1 MAGAGADER
10 ESLSAELRVHK
21 ELTERFSAGTPSPAS
36 LRSFSILVDRK
47 RSGRC
52 LVIAGGGKEPIEIG
66 LRAQPYRD
74 GDEFGDIV
82 GVEFAQAQFDRGKK
96 VCARLDEHQGFGGG
110 FDRSLP
116 SIDRMDIVNDI
127 DAGCELLGDESGR
140 DATGF
145 LW

>member
-1 MAGAGADER
+1 M
-10 ESLSAELRVHK
+10 
-21 ELTERFSAGTPSPAS
+21 
-36 LRSFSILVDRK
+36 
-47 RSGRC
+47 
-52 LVIAGGGKEPIEIG
+52 VIAGGGKEPIEIG

-96 VCARLDEHQGFGGG
+96 GCARLDEHQGFGGG

-127 DAGCELLGDESGR
+127 DAGCELLGDKSGR
-140 DATGF
+140 DATGL

>member
-1 MAGAGADER
+1 MLLASSVSGLFKWRQFEPEVILLAVGWY
-10 ESLSAELRVHK
+10 LR
-21 ELTERFSAGTPSPAS
+21 
-36 LRSFSILVDRK
+36 FSILVYRK
-47 RSGRC
+47 RSGRF
-52 LVIAGGGKEPIEIG
+52 LIIAGGGKEPIEIG

-82 GVEFAQAQFDRGKK
+82 GVELAQAQFDRGKK
-96 VCARLDEHQGFGGG
+96 VCARLDEHQGFGCG
-110 FDRSLP
+110 FHRSLP
-116 SIDRMDIVNDI
+116 SIDRMDIGNDI